1 MDISPARNRRTPLLR
16 DEATIAGRLIIL
28 FAAIGI
34 LVWLMMQV
42 QIVTVAAFFGMAIA
56 AMLWPLVKWMNNA
69 IPKIL
74 AVIISVLILLALI
87 ALSLWFV
94 GNQFFATLPDVIVTA
109 QQGIDAAVEW
119 LSDRSGNEFFKQVQ
133 DQLNKSMGQIVA
145 GAGNIAQ
152 AGVSAISSFVTIVIL
167 AVMVMIFTLASG
179 DTIGEG
185 IVKAVPKQWKGK
197 IQASGE
203 ALVKT
208 ARNWLFASI
217 VTGLVDGIFI
227 ALGLSILKVPLA
239 IPIGMLTFFAG
250 FIPNIGAILAG
261 AVAVAVALAS
271 GGITTA
277 IWALVVVIVV
287 QQVEGSVLQPLLMS
301 RAMDFPPLI
310 TLLLTTAGG
319 LAFGLTG
326 LILTV
331 PLVGFAY
338 AVIRAWNSYGKPS
351 DDGDAKETTDEDHDD
366 GSEDD
371 DGHLVKNA
379 ADIAAEPRHEPPVR

>member
-1 MDISPARNRRTPLLR
+1 MDISPARNRRTTLLR

-28 FAAIGI
+28 VAAVGI
-34 LVWLMMQV
+34 LVWLLMQV

-56 AMLWPLVKWMNNA
+56 AMLWPVVKWMNNA

-74 AVIISVLILLALI
+74 AVLISVVLLLAVI

-94 GNQFFATLPDVIVTA
+94 GDQFFATLPDVVVMA
-109 QQGIDAAVEW
+109 QQGIDAAAQW
-119 LSDRSGNEFFKQVQ
+119 LSDRSGNEFFKQAQ
-133 DQLNKSMGQIVA
+133 EQINKSMGQIVA
-145 GAGNIAQ
+145 EAGNIAQ
-152 AGVSAISSFVTIVIL
+152 AGVSAVSSFVTIVIL
-167 AVMVMIFTLASG
+167 AIMVMIFTLASG
-179 DTIGEG
+179 DTIGQG
-185 IVKAVPKQWKGK
+185 IVKAVPTRWKGK
-197 IQASGE
+197 TQASGE

-239 IPIGMLTFFAG
+239 VPIGMLTFFAG

-271 GGITTA
+271 GGLTTA

-338 AVIRAWNSYGKPS
+338 AVIRAWNSYGKPTADS
-351 DDGDAKETTDEDHDD
+351 DDSGESDLESGDDSDPDTIRKAVDD
-366 GSEDD
+366 S
-371 DGHLVKNA
+371 
-379 ADIAAEPRHEPPVR
+379 AEPRRQPPVR